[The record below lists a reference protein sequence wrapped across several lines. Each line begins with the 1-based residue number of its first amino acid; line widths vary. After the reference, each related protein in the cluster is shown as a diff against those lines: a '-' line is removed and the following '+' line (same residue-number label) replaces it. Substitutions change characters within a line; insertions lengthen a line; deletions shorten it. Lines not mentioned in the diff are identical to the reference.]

1 MSIFHDMLQVEERK
15 RFVQRLL
22 NRYGDH
28 DLETKQSIEYVLS
41 PELDSDV
48 NRILS
53 DDYWISI
60 PQRKE
65 VKKWNTTKRRI
76 VFTLPDREKY
86 FLKLMSFCLSKYDNR
101 FCDSLYSFRST
112 QNVNDAIVSIQK
124 EINRNTQFVFITDIS
139 SFGPSVN
146 VDILIEKLRRFD
158 LKDSVL
164 FAFFERL
171 LSRGEYYWQN
181 ELTHG
186 STGAF
191 PGISVSSFFLN
202 VYLEDLDREMRDRG
216 VTFYRYADDMMLATN
231 SEEDRDRLGRFI
243 TDKLESFDL
252 TVNYEKTERLAPG
265 EDWTFLGFEF
275 SKDGGIDISKRTI
288 AKIKGRFRR
297 YARRLRKK
305 IEEKRMTSEEAMCIF
320 ISRVNRALFW
330 DGRRQTSFALRCFP
344 LITKLDRLKDLDF
357 FVQNYIRYLPTGRFT
372 KKNYAVRYD
381 QLKDMGYKNLVGEY
395 YRYREG
401 GVIYGYE
408 GNSPFGET
416 QKH

>member
-15 RFVQRLL
+15 NFVQRLL
-22 NRYGDH
+22 DRYGDQ
-28 DLETKQSIEYVLS
+28 DLETNQTIEYILS

-65 VKKWNTTKRRI
+65 VKKWNTTKKRI
-76 VFTLPDREKY
+76 VFILPAREKY
-86 FLKLMSFCLSKYDNR
+86 FLKFLTFCLKKYDNR

-112 QNVNDAIVSIQK
+112 QNMNDAIIRIKK
-124 EINRNTQFVFITDIS
+124 EIDHNTQAVFITDIS
-139 SFGPSVN
+139 SFAPGLN
-146 VDILIEKLRRFD
+146 VDILLEKLRRFD
-158 LKDSVL
+158 LKDSIL
-164 FAFFERL
+164 FAFLERL
-171 LSRGEYYWQN
+171 LSRGEYYWEN
-181 ELTHG
+181 ELLHG
-186 STGAF
+186 STGSF
-191 PGISVSSFFLN
+191 PGSSVSAFLMN

-216 VTFYRYADDMMLATN
+216 VTFYRYVDDMLVAAK
-231 SEEDRDRLGRFI
+231 SEESRDQIGKFL

-252 TVNYEKTERLAPG
+252 TVNYQKTQWRAPG
-265 EDWTFLGFEF
+265 ENWTFLGFEF
-275 SKDGGIDISKRTI
+275 SKDGGVDISNRTI

-305 IEEKRMTSEEAMCIF
+305 IEEEKITSEEAMRIF
-320 ISRVNRALFW
+320 INRVNRAMFW
-330 DGRRQTSFALRCFP
+330 DGRRHTSFALRCFP
-344 LITKLDRLKDLDF
+344 LITKLDRLKDLDS

-381 QLKDMGYKNLVGEY
+381 LLKDLGYKSVVGEY

-401 GVIYGYE
+401 IAIYGHE
-408 GNSPFGET
+408 GNAPFGET